1 MPWQQTG
8 HVCICGTMFVHAFQ
22 NSTQDDEVP
31 GDAKAKEALEHA
43 RPQLKGNGTITEE
56 RWDGSTFHFAADLQ
70 GKTVTGT
77 LAVTDTDFVI
87 DAKLPLMWRLF
98 EGRIEKMILEQVKQM
113 M

>member
-1 MPWQQTG
+1 MAANGTCMHMWYD
-8 HVCICGTMFVHAFQ
+8 VRACISKFHTRRR
-22 NSTQDDEVP
+22 SSRRR
-31 GDAKAKEALEHA
+31 KAKEALEHA

>member
-1 MPWQQTG
+1 MHFKIPHKT
-8 HVCICGTMFVHAFQ
+8 TKFQ
-22 NSTQDDEVP
+22 ATQKV
-31 GDAKAKEALEHA
+31 KEALEHA